1 MCDYK
6 QLGAEYQND
15 RLGLSSDIMPT
26 LIGWKSMPHVSIKHA
41 TLLPFKNKVCLIIN
55 VEKQCVLHQ
64 GLNKEASVNCALL
77 CCKALQKQLEHSTMV
92 RNT

>member
-26 LIGWKSMPHVSIKHA
+26 LIGWKSMLHVSIKHA

-55 VEKQCVLHQ
+55 VEKQCVENLTGSSSRIKLRSPCQ
-64 GLNKEASVNCALL
+64 LCFALL
-77 CCKALQKQLEHSTMV
+77 
-92 RNT
+92 